1 LIPHYSNTNQL
12 TNQTTHTT
20 NKQNKQ
26 THKTNNMALTNVSKF
41 VFGENERENFR
52 SLVMKVVE
60 GNVIVCE
67 ENVFAWWLPRTSPM
81 SEDGAWYKLKTIEF
95 GYPPTSLWT
104 KLPSPSPY
112 DAESSSQHDIR
123 KIVTDKVDCY
133 IVPMKD
139 ILYHYYSGVD
149 GHNFHMYVKDGS
161 DIYDGV
167 DFEMVGENEQTMYSL
182 MDNSIAMDPS
192 QKTNDAWTDV
202 NYDWLQ
208 TENLIYPDDVDSQ
221 EPMTPNPRN
230 SRAKR
235 NLMDD
240 FAKEEFNNE
249 EFNNNATMRLIEES
263 YATDSDDESYATTTE
278 SEVDGD
284 EVATIVD
291 GIPVDS
297 ETDDPEYVPSDSES
311 SVSEYSEDDQ
321 AYYDSYDEWRQDVE
335 GGWYTRRQFYDY
347 YGSDEAWDNVDP
359 SVFHK
364 MRQDEVDGQFYTEEE
379 FFQWYGTHDVW
390 KKMHPKKLLMRRTL
404 CSLFHYATYVHPNL
418 QPSFICRMMATYE

>member
-1 LIPHYSNTNQL
+1 MS
-12 TNQTTHTT
+12 
-20 NKQNKQ
+20 
-26 THKTNNMALTNVSKF
+26 LTNVSKF
-41 VFGENERENFR
+41 VFGENDRENFR

-60 GNVIVCE
+60 GNVILCN

-81 SEDGAWYKLKTIEF
+81 SEDGAWYKLKTIE
-95 GYPPTSLWT
+95 YVQDERLWIRREPKSLWT

-123 KIVTDKVDCY
+123 TIVADKVDCCV
-133 IVPMKD
+133 VPMKD
-139 ILYHYYSGVD
+139 LLYQYDSGVD
-149 GHNFHMYVKDGS
+149 GHNFHMYVKDGP
-161 DIYDGV
+161 DICSVYR
-167 DFEMVGENEQTMYSL
+167 DFELVGENEQTMYSL
-182 MDNSIAMDPS
+182 MDNSIAIEPS
-192 QKTNDAWTDV
+192 QKTNDSFTTWTDV
-202 NYDWLQ
+202 NYDCLQ
-208 TENLIYPDDVDSQ
+208 TENLIYPEDVDDQ
-221 EPMTPNPRN
+221 EPETPNPRN
-230 SRAKR
+230 SSACR

-240 FAKEEFNNE
+240 FANEEMANEEFNNE

-263 YATDSDDESYATTTE
+263 YATDSDDYSESESYATTTE
-278 SEVDGD
+278 SEVGGD

-291 GIPVDS
+291 GIPVDTPVDI
-297 ETDDPEYVPSDSES
+297 ETDDSEYVPSASES
-311 SVSEYSEDDQ
+311 SASEYSEEDQ

-364 MRQDEVDGQFYTEEE
+364 QRQDEVDGQFYTQEE